1 MRSHGQLTY
10 NSPAMTP
17 DSARLNL
24 DVPLTESRA
33 GVRLCDPMDGITSL
47 PTPTVPLEKT
57 LDNIAD
63 QLSSGTVQPAMQHLF
78 EILDERRRG
87 SNVPEWRRQVDEVVR
102 RHPVLQL
109 LHRDPLARRSFEKPR
124 GYAGDAVML
133 DLVYGLSDLRS
144 TDLLG
149 AELLSVTRGAPASQ
163 AVRHRLEVLRDALE
177 RLAARKP
184 GVGRA
189 LALASGH
196 LREASTD
203 AVRLRRIDSLV
214 AYDQDSESLAT
225 VSDAS
230 VGWPVDTMKGSVRE
244 LISGR
249 RRFTGFDLVYAAGL
263 FDYLQAPI
271 ASRLVDVMFDATES
285 GGSVLF
291 VNFTPDTPYLG
302 YLEAVMDWFL
312 IYRNEQEMLQLASR
326 VLGRVDC
333 AGHRLWRD
341 PEGCLVYCELTKK

>member
-1 MRSHGQLTY
+1 MRRHGPLTY

-17 DSARLNL
+17 RSARVHP
-24 DVPLTESRA
+24 DVAPTESQVR
-33 GVRLCDPMDGITSL
+33 VRLCDPMDGITSL
-47 PTPTVPLEKT
+47 PMPVVPLEET
-57 LDNIAD
+57 LDSVAE
-63 QLSSGTVQPAMQHLF
+63 QLSSGNVQPAMQHLF
-78 EILDERRRG
+78 EMLDERRRLL
-87 SNVPEWRRQVDEVVR
+87 SASEWRRQVNEVVR

-133 DLVYGLSDLRS
+133 DLVYGLSDIDSIDRLA
-144 TDLLG
+144 G
-149 AELLSVTRGAPASQ
+149 ELLSVTRGAPASQ
-163 AVRHRLEVLRDALE
+163 AVRHRLEMLRDALE
-177 RLAARKP
+177 LLAARKP

-230 VGWPVDTMKGSVRE
+230 AGWPVDTMKGSVRE
-244 LISGR
+244 LLSGR

-263 FDYLQAPI
+263 FDYLQAPT

-291 VNFTPDTPYLG
+291 VNFTSDTPYLG

-333 AGHRLWRD
+333 AGYKLWRD
-341 PEGCLVYCELTKK
+341 PDGCLVYCQLTKK